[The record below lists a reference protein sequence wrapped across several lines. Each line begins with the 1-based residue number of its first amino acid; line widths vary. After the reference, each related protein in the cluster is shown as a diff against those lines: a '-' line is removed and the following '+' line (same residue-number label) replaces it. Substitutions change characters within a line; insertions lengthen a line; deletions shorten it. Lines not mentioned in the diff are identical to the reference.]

1 MVVSAL
7 GTWKISQNYLQNW
20 LVVCGFR
27 YVFTSLVQED
37 ADLQPEK
44 LGYKRRKQIKRMR
57 AGFQSFGLWTA
68 QFFKSLGC
76 QQVDIPAPMWSWAR
90 FVKWNL

>member
-1 MVVSAL
+1 MVGSAL

-44 LGYKRRKQIKRMR
+44 LGYKKEETNQEDESRISKLWFVDCPIFQELGVP
-57 AGFQSFGLWTA
+57 AG
-68 QFFKSLGC
+68 
-76 QQVDIPAPMWSWAR
+76 
-90 FVKWNL
+90 

>member
-44 LGYKRRKQIKRMR
+44 LGYKKEETNQEDESRISKLWFVDCPI
-57 AGFQSFGLWTA
+57 FQE
-68 QFFKSLGC
+68 LGC

-90 FVKWNL
+90 FVKWKL